1 MILTA
6 TLGSIE
12 LPLASVQNI
21 PPLVWQTTFVPGGR
35 GDVPRAGRIIAPD
48 VRTIPL
54 DIIVEAESDEDT
66 GDLDAFISAVN
77 LALSTQN
84 TLVLE
89 NDEGE
94 TAAFYTYPSDPLPVP
109 VNDLY
114 RHGLTYRE
122 TMQVRVQPYAYG
134 ALDTISEAD
143 LETPGS
149 VDLSGMTGE
158 YPAALTVEVGPG
170 TAMADM
176 HSIWLA
182 LCADES
188 WAGYVVEA
196 TAVTG
201 WDDEV
206 ADAELGV
213 NVVRFAAADPAD
225 TGTVD
230 VSDFPGS
237 SYLVLARVKV
247 TAGGSLV
254 ISHEYGNDVTETLD
268 HYQWVS
274 LGEVVLPTRK
284 VRGAGTTT
292 LSLTA
297 DATTQAAYCHRLAFL
312 PLRWGFCRYHDEDSS
327 SADISALRVEWE
339 DIYVDD
345 VVDYEN
351 ILGGG
356 LKCLGGQLIVLTE
369 EAAGTALHQHAD
381 VDVTYNPRRNWLG

>member
-6 TLGSIE
+6 TLGAIE

-54 DIIVEAESDEDT
+54 ALVIDGDDT
-66 GDLDAFISAVN
+66 GDLDAAVSEIN
-77 LALSTQN
+77 AELAGET
-84 TLVLE
+84 TLALE
-89 NDEGE
+89 NDEGQM
-94 TAAFYTYPSDPLPVP
+94 AYFLTYPSDPLPVP
-109 VNDLY
+109 LDNLY
-114 RHGLTYRE
+114 RHGKAYRE

-134 ALDTISEAD
+134 ASDTISEAD

-188 WAGYVVEA
+188 WAGFVVEA
-196 TAVTG
+196 TDVTG

-206 ADAELGV
+206 ADAGLGV

-225 TGTVD
+225 AGTVD
-230 VSDFPGS
+230 VSDFPQS
-237 SYLVLARVKV
+237 SYLVLARVMV
-247 TAGGSLV
+247 TPGGSLV
-254 ISHEYGNDVTETLD
+254 ISHEYGNNLTETLD

-284 VRGAGTTT
+284 TRGAGTTT
-292 LSLTA
+292 LTITA

-327 SADISALRVEWE
+327 SADITTLRVEWE

-369 EAAGTALHQHAD
+369 EAAGTAPQHSVD
-381 VDVTYNPRRNWLG
+381 VDVTYGPRRNWLG